1 MKDIKL
7 IVTDMD
13 GTFLNSEHE
22 VSPDFAAMYQELK
35 KRDIMFVPASGR
47 QMAGITKYFGDIESE
62 IGFIAENG
70 GYVIYKNQEIFA
82 DEMQKDL
89 ALKIIEAVREI
100 PMAKLVLSA
109 KKRAYYETDDQEF
122 IDFFSQYYAKNQ
134 KVNDLTEVVDD
145 STFKIA
151 IYHPEGS
158 EKNLYPALKKFED
171 YDLDIVVSGKYW
183 LDVMNKNINKGVAL
197 KKLQK
202 SLNILP
208 EQTMAFGDYM
218 NDIEMLKNSK
228 YSYAM
233 ENAHPSVKENAS
245 FEALSNDNFG
255 VLKVVRNYLDSI

>member
-70 GYVIYKNQEIFA
+70 GYIIYKNQELFA
-82 DEMQKDL
+82 DEMAHDL
-89 ALKIIEAVREI
+89 VVKIIEATREI
-100 PMAKLVLSA
+100 PKAKAVLSA
-109 KKRAYYETDDQEF
+109 KKSAYYETDDQEF
-122 IDFFSQYYAKNQ
+122 IDFFSQYYTKNQ
-134 KVNDLTEVVDD
+134 KVNDMTEVVDD

-151 IYHPEGS
+151 IYHPDGS
-158 EKNLYPALKKFED
+158 EKNLYPVLKKFEE
-171 YDLDIVVSGKYW
+171 YDLDVVVSGKYW
-183 LDVMNKNINKGVAL
+183 LDVMNKNINKGHAL
-197 KKLQK
+197 QKLQK

-233 ENAHPSVKENAS
+233 ENAHPSVKETATFGAS
-245 FEALSNDNFG
+245 SNDNFG
-255 VLKVVRNYLDSI
+255 VLQIVRSYLDQN